1 MVGLAALILAL
12 AAAAFVMWPRQRKLD
27 GVQKYSDVAPDESD
41 GGDSTSD
48 PVTTWIGTEGG
59 GR

>member
-1 MVGLAALILAL
+1 MLAITLGV
-12 AAAAFVMWPRQRKLD
+12 AAFVMWPRQRKLD
-27 GVQKYSDVAPDESD
+27 GMQKYSDVAPDETD
-41 GGDSTSD
+41 GGESTSD

>member
-1 MVGLAALILAL
+1 VLGLAALILVL
-12 AAAAFVMWPRQRKLD
+12 GVAAFIMWPRQRKLD

-41 GGDSTSD
+41 SGDSTSD
-48 PVTTWIGTEGG
+48 PITTWIGIEGG